1 MVDPLHVSVYVG
13 ILFLLVLDL
22 ENSLGCSGLQPAT
35 TIRLGSQIASRSSHN
50 ACVISYVYA
59 TVLLTKIGTITY
71 YIDIEGSIKMPYRG
85 ILDILEDRLHLQ
97 RYDCLC
103 GLSHSCCKS
112 VTVASGIR

>member
-50 ACVISYVYA
+50 ACV
-59 TVLLTKIGTITY
+59 
-71 YIDIEGSIKMPYRG
+71 
-85 ILDILEDRLHLQ
+85 
-97 RYDCLC
+97 
-103 GLSHSCCKS
+103 
-112 VTVASGIR
+112 